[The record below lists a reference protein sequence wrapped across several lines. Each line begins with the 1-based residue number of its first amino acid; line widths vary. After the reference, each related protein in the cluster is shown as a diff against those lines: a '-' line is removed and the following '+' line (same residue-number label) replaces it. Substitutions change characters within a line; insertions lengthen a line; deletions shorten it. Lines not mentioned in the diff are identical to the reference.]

1 VVSSL
6 AYPNLLKTKRLG
18 CCCIRETVEA
28 ITTDGA
34 PVVTEN
40 ENKLDGVPQ
49 SEVEKD
55 KEGEPNEEEED
66 KV

>member
-1 VVSSL
+1 L
-6 AYPNLLKTKRLG
+6 QN
-18 CCCIRETVEA
+18 IRETVEA